1 MSGLNTP
8 ISLSY
13 RAGACSVTLT
23 KEPRGVNHDL
33 IKVEPVNITR
43 TYRAA
48 ALTMS
53 SRATKTI
60 SLILV
65 SSVWIIGYVRVHTT
79 QKAWLTSGNIFYPK
93 FNPLIHTHTHTQLG
107 KRPNCRGVYS
117 SRRPNILP
125 QRTPIFFPTRDPYFS
140 VKKPKTIK
148 KGQYYA
154 YLDLI

>member
-1 MSGLNTP
+1 MWRTFSGQNIENWCCHTIRYLAKVSGLNTP

-13 RAGACSVTLT
+13 RAGACSMTLT

-43 TYRAA
+43 THRAS

-93 FNPLIHTHTHTQLG
+93 FNPLIHTHTQLG
-107 KRPNCRGVYS
+107 KRPNCGRFLRLPLS
-117 SRRPNILP
+117 SVDNSRP
-125 QRTPIFFPTRDPYFS
+125 
-140 VKKPKTIK
+140 
-148 KGQYYA
+148 
-154 YLDLI
+154 